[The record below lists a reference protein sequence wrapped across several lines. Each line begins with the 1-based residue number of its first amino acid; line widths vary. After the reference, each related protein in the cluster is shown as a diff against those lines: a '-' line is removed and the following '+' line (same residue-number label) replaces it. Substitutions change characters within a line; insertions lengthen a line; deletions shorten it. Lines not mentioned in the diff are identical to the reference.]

1 MPVYLIADMHVTDA
15 SRYEE
20 YKRLA
25 PLAIEKYGG
34 RYIARG
40 SRGGLVAF
48 PTGDPGVR
56 EPREGEGLV
65 RFSRVSCRA
74 RGTKRHGTIPDG
86 RHQGPLSRPGDRHPG
101 IEKDE
106 V

>member
-40 SRGGLVAF
+40 GETVVLEGDWSPSRLVILEFESLEKAKAWYDSPEYRAAREVRKGTGQFRMVVTKGL
-48 PTGDPGVR
+48 
-56 EPREGEGLV
+56 
-65 RFSRVSCRA
+65 
-74 RGTKRHGTIPDG
+74 
-86 RHQGPLSRPGDRHPG
+86 
-101 IEKDE
+101 
-106 V
+106 